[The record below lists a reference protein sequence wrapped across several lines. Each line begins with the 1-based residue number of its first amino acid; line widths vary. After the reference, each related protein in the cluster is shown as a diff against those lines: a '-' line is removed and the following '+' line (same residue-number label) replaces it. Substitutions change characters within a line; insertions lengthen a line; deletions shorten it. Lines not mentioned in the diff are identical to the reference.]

1 MLIQVS
7 ETSQTGEARRKAVA
21 LAEELGME
29 ESRRGTVALATT
41 EMATNLVKHAG
52 KGHILV
58 QRLQQN
64 GNSGL
69 RVVSVDR
76 GPGIANISK
85 ALADGNST
93 AGTMGNGLGAIRR
106 LSDSF
111 DLYSIPGSGTVI
123 SAEFWQ
129 KKRVQPATGP
139 LQVAAISEPIQGE
152 ELCGDGWGVRA
163 MADASILMVVDGLGH
178 GILAAEAAREAERIL
193 AEAKT
198 DSLRDILHD
207 THDAL
212 KKTRGAAFAIAK
224 IDREKGVL
232 SFMGIGNISASIVM
246 AGSSRGMASYNGTV
260 GQRTERAQ
268 EFTYPW
274 NSNSVLIMHSDGLAT
289 RWNLDQYPGIWNKP
303 PSMIAAVLH
312 RDFCRGRDDVTV
324 LVAKA
329 A

>member
-1 MLIQVS
+1 MLIRIS
-7 ETSQTGEARRKAVA
+7 EASQTGEARRKAVA
-21 LAEELGME
+21 FAEELGME
-29 ESRRGTVALATT
+29 ESRQGTVALATT

-64 GNSGL
+64 GSSGL
-69 RVVSVDR
+69 RVISVDQ
-76 GPGIANISK
+76 GPGIADISK

-111 DLYSIPGSGTVI
+111 DLYSIPGTGTVI

-129 KKRVQPATGP
+129 KKRVKPASGP
-139 LQVAAISEPIQGE
+139 LQFAVVSEPIQGE
-152 ELCGDGWGVRA
+152 DGCGDGWGVRN

-178 GILAAEAAREAERIL
+178 GILAAEPAREAERIL

-198 DSLRDILHD
+198 NSLRDILHD

-212 KKTRGAAFAIAK
+212 KKTRGAVFGVAK
-224 IDREKGVL
+224 IDWDKSLFSFVGV
-232 SFMGIGNISASIVM
+232 GNISASIVM
-246 AGSSRGMASYNGTV
+246 PGSSRGMASYNGIV
-260 GQRTERAQ
+260 GQTMERVQ

-274 NSNSVLIMHSDGLAT
+274 TANSVLVMHSDGLAT
-289 RWNLDQYPGIWNKP
+289 KWNLDRYPGIWNKP

-312 RDFCRGRDDVTV
+312 RDFYRGWDDVTV